1 MEYLRKVYKLIFEYF
16 KDYATKKLIIILWCI
31 FTTIL
36 TNIHVTTMSIIE
48 QFTAAMQQTFDPRFM
63 RSSWY
68 STGQP
73 RDMMT
78 EREKF
83 HKFVEEN
90 WLDICRVMSQFK
102 IDPETGKIVNADG
115 TELSGTTYNDYYK
128 LSMMMTIYLQ
138 QLSKNSIGITT
149 FGLDIRDAE
158 LRKMLAEDK
167 DGIIREVVEALHALK
182 SRPFDY
188 NVILATVAGKPFED
202 FFKSDAAKAIFF
214 NADGTPRTLISA
226 EVPAD
231 APVHYGTCIYN
242 CPINPEM
249 LAPGQ
254 VAIAV
259 FMAPDAKTGEVRL
272 HIEATGEWNKDSFL
286 ETTMMQAVYQVA
298 LQKHLKERGCTFG
311 QWLYEALFRFYLST
325 TFAGTNCPEM
335 TGFLFAGRRTGHFL
349 LLLLQALLAKRIP
362 GSKIAGTS
370 SFDAWYVLTTKMGF
384 TNIIPPV
391 GTHAHEIQMGAQ
403 ALFANFDLSPLNPEF
418 LPLSA
423 CISTLLYLYTAHK
436 GGAGPMPMLPD
447 TLGTE
452 SFCKAAAAFM
462 VHPMKDGKL
471 DTTQWVSLLS
481 LITSAR
487 QDSGKLEAFVE
498 IMKKY
503 GCKCGLFA
511 SEIDELKTFLEASAL
526 GYKFFGAGGALGDSE
541 KVWNVTGEKA
551 FSASMAVKI
560 IRMWLLDP
568 TTGSWVRCRS
578 PVKLGDGNDPVKVTT
593 DPLLHSDAYQQVIAE
608 AERVKQMAKENPVSA
623 YHFRCEIFGNQITI
637 TRVIRLTDDDGV
649 QL

>member
-249 LAPGQ
+249 LDPGQ

-298 LQKHLKERGCTFG
+298 LQRHLKERGCTFG

-362 GSKIAGTS
+362 NSKIAGTS

-403 ALFANFDLSPLNPEF
+403 ALFANFDLSPANPEF

-436 GGAGPMPMLPD
+436 GGPGPMPMLPD

-452 SFCKAAAAFM
+452 AFMKAAAAFM
-462 VHPMKDGKL
+462 VHPMKDGQL

-593 DPLLHSDAYQQVIAE
+593 DPLLHSDAYQQVITE
-608 AERVKQMAKENPVSA
+608 AERVKRSAIEKPVSSNLF
-623 YHFRCEIFGNQITI
+623 YCELIENQIH
-637 TRVIRLTDDDGV
+637 IRRDDG
-649 QL
+649 LIL

>member
-1 MEYLRKVYKLIFEYF
+1 MLYFCNNTYKY
-16 KDYATKKLIIILWCI
+16 TQ
-31 FTTIL
+31 
-36 TNIHVTTMSIIE
+36 TMSIIE

-63 RSSWY
+63 RNGWY
-68 STGQP
+68 STRQP
-73 RDMMT
+73 RDIMT

-90 WLDICRVMSQFK
+90 WEDICRVMSQFK
-102 IDPETGKIVNADG
+102 IDPETGKIVNTDG

-128 LSMMMTIYLQ
+128 LSMMMTIYLE
-138 QLSKNSIGITT
+138 QLSKNCIGITT
-149 FGLDIRDAE
+149 FGLDVRDAH

-167 DGIIREVVEALHALK
+167 DGIVREVIEALDSLK
-182 SRPFDY
+182 HRRFDY
-188 NVILATVAGKPFED
+188 NVIQATVDGKPFKD
-202 FFKSDAAKAIFF
+202 FFKSDAARHIFF
-214 NADGTPRTLISA
+214 NEDGSPRTLISP
-226 EVPAD
+226 EVPAG
-231 APVHYGTCIYN
+231 APVHHGTSIYN
-242 CPINPEM
+242 CPLNPKM

-254 VAIAV
+254 VSIAV
-259 FMAPDAKTGEVRL
+259 FKERDAKTGEERL
-272 HIEATGEWNKDSFL
+272 HIEATGEWNKVSFL

-298 LQKHLKERGCTFG
+298 LQRHLKERVCTFG

-362 GSKIAGTS
+362 NSKIAGTS

-391 GTHAHEIQMGAQ
+391 GTHAHEVQMGAQ

-423 CISTLLYLYTAHK
+423 CISTLLYYYTAHK
-436 GGAGPMPMLPD
+436 GGPGPMPMLPD
-447 TLGTE
+447 TLGTD

-462 VHPMKDGKL
+462 VHPIKDGQL

-487 QDSGKLEAFVE
+487 QDSGKLEDFVE

-526 GYKFFGAGGALGDSE
+526 GYKFFGAGGAMGDSE
-541 KVWNVTGEKA
+541 KVWDVTGEKA

-593 DPLLHSDAYQQVIAE
+593 DPLLPHELYQQVIAE
-608 AERVKQMAKENPVSA
+608 AERVKRSAIEKPVSSNLF
-623 YHFRCEIFGNQITI
+623 YCELIENQIH
-637 TRVIRLTDDDGV
+637 IRRDDG
-649 QL
+649 LIL

>member
-1 MEYLRKVYKLIFEYF
+1 VYILY
-16 KDYATKKLIIILWCI
+16 KK
-31 FTTIL
+31 
-36 TNIHVTTMSIIE
+36 TMSIIE
-48 QFTAAMQQTFDPRFM
+48 QFTAAMQQTVDPRFM
-63 RSSWY
+63 RSGWY
-68 STGQP
+68 TTGQP
-73 RDMMT
+73 RDMIT

-90 WLDICRVMSQFK
+90 WTDVSKLMAQFK
-102 IDPETGKIVNADG
+102 IDQETGKIVNADG
-115 TELSGTTYNDYYK
+115 TELSATTYNDYYK
-128 LSMMMTIYLQ
+128 LSMFMTIYLQ
-138 QLSKNSIGITT
+138 QKSKNCVGLTT

-158 LRKMLAEDK
+158 ICKMLAEDK
-167 DGIIREVVEALHALK
+167 NGIVRKVVEALDALK
-182 SRPFDY
+182 HRCFDY
-188 NVILATVAGKPFED
+188 NVILATVAGKPFEE
-202 FFKSDAAKAIFF
+202 FFKSDEAKAIFY

-226 EVPAD
+226 EVPAG
-231 APVHYGTCIYN
+231 APVYHGTCIYN
-242 CPINPEM
+242 CPLNPEM

-272 HIEATGEWNKDSFL
+272 HIEATGPWSQASFL

-311 QWLYEALFRFYLST
+311 QWLYEALFRFYLTT

-370 SFDAWYVLTTKMGF
+370 SFDAWYVLSKMGF
-384 TNIIPPV
+384 PNIPPPK
-391 GTHAHEIQMGAQ
+391 GTHAHELQMAAQ
-403 ALFANFDLSPLNPEF
+403 ALFAEFDLSPANPEF

-423 CISTLLYLYTAHK
+423 CISTYLYYLTAHR
-436 GGAGPMPMLPD
+436 GGTDPMPMLPD

-462 VHPMKDGKL
+462 VHPIKDGQL

-487 QDSGKLEAFVE
+487 QDSGKLDAFVKILE
-498 IMKKY
+498 SY
-503 GCKCGLFA
+503 DCKCGLFA
-511 SEIDELKTFLEASAL
+511 SEIDELKTLLEAYAL
-526 GYKFFGAGGALGDSE
+526 GYKSFGVGGAMGDSE
-541 KVWNVTGEKA
+541 KVWNVTGEKP

-578 PVKLGDGNDPVKVTT
+578 PVKLGDGEDPAKVTADT
-593 DPLLHSDAYQQVIAE
+593 LLPTNVYQQVIDE
-608 AERVKQMAKENPVSA
+608 AKRVKYWAKEKAVSSHLF
-623 YHFRCEIFGNQITI
+623 YCELIENQIHV
-637 TRVIRLTDDDGV
+637 RRDDGLV
-649 QL
+649 L

>member
-1 MEYLRKVYKLIFEYF
+1 M
-16 KDYATKKLIIILWCI
+16 T
-31 FTTIL
+31 
-36 TNIHVTTMSIIE
+36 IIE

-63 RSSWY
+63 RNGWY

-73 RDMMT
+73 REMMT

-90 WLDICRVMSQFK
+90 WTDISRVMSLFTIHPQ
-102 IDPETGKIVNADG
+102 TGKIVKADG
-115 TELSGTTYNDYYK
+115 TELSGTTYDDFYK
-128 LSMMMTIYLQ
+128 LSMLMSIYQ
-138 QLSKNSIGITT
+138 QQMLSGGVAITT
-149 FGLDIRDAE
+149 FALDIRDAG
-158 LRKMLAEDK
+158 LREMFAKDA
-167 DGIIREVVEALHALK
+167 DGITQAVIYALDALK
-182 SRPFDY
+182 LRRYDY

-202 FFKSDAAKAIFF
+202 FYKSDAAKAIFF
-214 NADGTPRTLISA
+214 NPDGKTPRTLISA
-226 EVPAD
+226 EVPAG
-231 APVHYGTCIYN
+231 ASVYPGTCIYN
-242 CPINPEM
+242 CKITPDM

-259 FMAPDAKTGEVRL
+259 FMAPDAKTGENRL
-272 HIEATGEWNKDSFL
+272 HIEATGEWCKDSFL

-325 TFAGTNCPEM
+325 TFAGANCPDM

-370 SFDAWYVLTTKMGF
+370 SFDAWYVLTRMGF
-384 TNIIPPV
+384 SDVVPPV
-391 GTHAHEIQMGAQ
+391 GTHAHELQMGAQ
-403 ALFANFDLSPLNPEF
+403 ALFAKFDLSPQNPEF
-418 LPLSA
+418 LPISA
-423 CISTLLYLYTAHK
+423 LLSTLFYYWTAHR

-452 SFCKAAAAFM
+452 SFCKGAAAFM
-462 VHPMKDGKL
+462 VHPMKDGQL

-487 QDSGKLEAFVE
+487 QDSGKLDAFVE
-498 IMKKY
+498 ILEKY
-503 GCKCGLFA
+503 GCKCSLFA
-511 SEIDELKTFLEASAL
+511 SEIDDLKTLLEAYAL
-526 GYKFFGAGGALGDSE
+526 GYKFFGAGGAMGDSE

-560 IRMWLLDP
+560 IRAWLLDP
-568 TTGSWVRCRS
+568 TTDSWVRCRY
-578 PVKLGDGNDPVKVTT
+578 PVKLGDGTDLAKVTA
-593 DPLLHSDAYQQVIAE
+593 DSLLPTEMFKEVIAE
-608 AERVKQMAKENPVSA
+608 AERVKRMAKENPRSS
-623 YHFRCEIFGNQITI
+623 YLFYCEFHENRIQV
-637 TRVIRLTDDDGV
+637 RRSDG
-649 QL
+649 QYL

>member
-1 MEYLRKVYKLIFEYF
+1 
-16 KDYATKKLIIILWCI
+16 
-31 FTTIL
+31 
-36 TNIHVTTMSIIE
+36 MSIIE
-48 QFTAAMQQTFDPRFM
+48 QFTAAMQQTVDPRFM
-63 RSSWY
+63 SKGWY

-73 RDMMT
+73 REMMM

-90 WLDICRVMSQFK
+90 WTDISRVMAQFT
-102 IDPETGKIVNADG
+102 IHPENGKIVKADG
-115 TELSGTTYNDYYK
+115 TELSGTTYNDFYK
-128 LSMMMTIYLQ
+128 LSMLMSIYQ
-138 QLSKNSIGITT
+138 QQILSGGVAITT
-149 FGLDIRDAE
+149 FAVDNRDPE
-158 LRKMLAEDK
+158 IRKMLAKDA
-167 DGIIREVVEALHALK
+167 DGITKNVVYALDALK
-182 SRPFDY
+182 HRKFDY
-188 NVILATVAGKPFED
+188 DAILATVAGKPFED
-202 FFKSDAAKAIFF
+202 FYKSDAAKAIFF

-226 EVPAD
+226 QVPAG
-231 APVHYGTCIYN
+231 APVYTGKCIYN
-242 CPINPEM
+242 CKITPDM

-259 FMAPDAKTGEVRL
+259 FMELDSKTGENRL
-272 HIEATGEWNKDSFL
+272 HIEATGEWGRVSYL
-286 ETTMMQAVYQVA
+286 ETTMMQEVYQVV

-311 QWLYEALFRFYLST
+311 QWLYEALFRFYLTT
-325 TFAGTNCPEM
+325 TFAGANCPDM

-370 SFDAWYVLTTKMGF
+370 SFDAWYFLTRMGF
-384 TNIIPPV
+384 ENIIPPV
-391 GTHAHEIQMGAQ
+391 GTHAHELQMGAQ
-403 ALFANFDLSPLNPEF
+403 ALFAKFDLNPANPEF

-423 CISTLLYLYTAHK
+423 CISTYLYYLTAHK

-462 VHPMKDGKL
+462 VHPMKDGKI
-471 DTTQWVSLLS
+471 DSTQWVSLLS

-487 QDSGKLEAFVE
+487 QDSGKLKTFRE
-498 IMKKY
+498 ILEKY

-511 SEIDELKTFLEASAL
+511 SEIDDLKTLLEANSL

-541 KVWNVTGEKA
+541 KVWDVTGEKA

-568 TTGSWVRCRS
+568 TTGSWVLCRY
-578 PVKLGDGNDPVKVTT
+578 PVKLGDGEDLAKVTADT
-593 DPLLHSDAYQQVIAE
+593 LLPIEVFQQVIAE

-623 YHFRCEIFGNQITI
+623 YHFRCEIFGNQITV
-637 TRVIRLTDDDGV
+637 TRVTRVTGDEGV

>member
-1 MEYLRKVYKLIFEYF
+1 
-16 KDYATKKLIIILWCI
+16 
-31 FTTIL
+31 
-36 TNIHVTTMSIIE
+36 MSIIE
-48 QFTAAMQQTFDPRFM
+48 QFTAAMQQTFDPRFIH
-63 RSSWY
+63 SGWY
-68 STGQP
+68 STGQT
-73 RDMMT
+73 REMMT

-83 HKFVEEN
+83 HKFIEEN
-90 WLDICRVMSQFK
+90 MVDISRLMDQFTIHPK
-102 IDPETGKIVNADG
+102 TGKIVNADG
-115 TELSGTTYNDYYK
+115 TELSATTYNDYYK
-128 LSMMMTIYLQ
+128 LSMLMTIYLQ
-138 QLSKNSIGITT
+138 QKTKNCVGITT
-149 FGLDIRDAE
+149 FGLDIRDAG

-167 DGIIREVVEALHALK
+167 DGIVREVVEALDALK
-182 SRPFDY
+182 HRRFDY
-188 NVILATVAGKPFED
+188 KLILATVAGKPFED
-202 FFKSDAAKAIFF
+202 FFKSDDAKAIFF

-226 EVPAD
+226 EVPAG
-231 APVHYGTCIYN
+231 ASVHPGTCIYN
-242 CPINPEM
+242 CPLNPAM
-249 LAPGQ
+249 MSPGQ
-254 VAIAV
+254 VSIAV

-272 HIEATGEWNKDSFL
+272 HIEATGEWSKDSFL

-298 LQKHLKERGCTFG
+298 LQKHLKKRGCTFG

-384 TNIIPPV
+384 QNIIPPV

-403 ALFANFDLSPLNPEF
+403 ALFANFDLSPANPEF

-436 GGAGPMPMLPD
+436 GGPGPMPMLPD

-462 VHPMKDGKL
+462 VHPIKDGQL

-560 IRMWLLDP
+560 IRMWLLDL
-568 TTGSWVRCRS
+568 TTGLWVRCRN
-578 PVKLGDGNDPVKVTT
+578 PVKLGDGNDPVKVTA
-593 DPLLHSDAYQQVIAE
+593 DPLLHSEDYQRVIAE
-608 AERVKQMAKENPVSA
+608 AERVKHMAKEKPVSSNLF
-623 YHFRCEIFGNQITI
+623 YCELNGDQIHL
-637 TRVIRLTDDDGV
+637 RRDDG
-649 QL
+649 LDL

>member
-1 MEYLRKVYKLIFEYF
+1 
-16 KDYATKKLIIILWCI
+16 
-31 FTTIL
+31 
-36 TNIHVTTMSIIE
+36 MSIIE
-48 QFTAAMQQTFDPRFM
+48 QFTTAMQQTFDPRFM
-63 RSSWY
+63 RSGWY

-73 RDMMT
+73 REMMM

-90 WLDICRVMSQFK
+90 WADICRVMSQFK
-102 IDPETGKIVNADG
+102 IDPKTGKIVNADG
-115 TELSGTTYNDYYK
+115 TELSATTYNDYYK

-138 QLSKNSIGITT
+138 QLSKNCVGITT
-149 FGLDIRDAE
+149 FGLDVRDAE
-158 LRKMLAEDK
+158 LRKMLAENK
-167 DGIIREVVEALHALK
+167 DGIVQEVVEALDTLK
-182 SRPFDY
+182 LRKFDY
-188 NVILATVAGKPFED
+188 DVILATVAGKPFED

-231 APVHYGTCIYN
+231 APVHRGTCIYN

-254 VAIAV
+254 VSIAV

-272 HIEATGEWNKDSFL
+272 HIEATGEWNKASFL

-325 TFAGTNCPEM
+325 TFAGAHCPEM

-362 GSKIAGTS
+362 DSKIAGTS

-384 TNIIPPV
+384 QNIIPPV

-403 ALFANFDLSPLNPEF
+403 ALFANFDLSPANPEF

-423 CISTLLYLYTAHK
+423 CIITYLYYLTAHK

-462 VHPMKDGKL
+462 VHQVIDGKL
-471 DTTQWVSLLS
+471 DTTKFVSLLS

-487 QDSGKLEAFVE
+487 QDSGKLGDFRQILE
-498 IMKKY
+498 KY
-503 GCKCGLFA
+503 GCKCSLFA
-511 SEIDELKTFLEASAL
+511 SEIDEMQTLLEAYSL
-526 GYKFFGAGGALGDSE
+526 GYKFFGAGGAMGDSE
-541 KVWNVTGEKA
+541 KVWNVTGEKL

-593 DPLLHSDAYQQVIAE
+593 DPLLPIEAYQQVIAE
-608 AERVKQMAKENPVSA
+608 AERVKRSAIEKPVSSNLF
-623 YHFRCEIFGNQITI
+623 YCELIGNQIHI
-637 TRVIRLTDDDGV
+637 KRDDG
-649 QL
+649 LDL

>member
-1 MEYLRKVYKLIFEYF
+1 M
-16 KDYATKKLIIILWCI
+16 
-31 FTTIL
+31 
-36 TNIHVTTMSIIE
+36 IIE

-63 RSSWY
+63 RSGWY

-90 WLDICRVMSQFK
+90 WADISRLMAQFT
-102 IDPETGKIVNADG
+102 IHPETGKIVNADG
-115 TELSGTTYNDYYK
+115 TELSATTYNDYYK
-128 LSMMMTIYLQ
+128 LSMMMTIYLEQ
-138 QLSKNSIGITT
+138 KSKNGVGITT
-149 FGLDIRDAE
+149 FGLDVRDAE
-158 LRKMLAEDK
+158 LRKALTENK
-167 DGIIREVVEALHALK
+167 DEIVREVVEALDALK
-182 SRPFDY
+182 HRRFDY
-188 NVILATVAGKPFED
+188 NVILATVAGKTFED
-202 FFKSDAAKAIFF
+202 FFKSDDAKAIFF

-226 EVPAD
+226 EVPAG
-231 APVHYGTCIYN
+231 APVYPGTCIYN
-242 CPINPEM
+242 CPLNPEM
-249 LAPGQ
+249 LVPGQ
-254 VAIAV
+254 VSIAV

-272 HIEATGEWNKDSFL
+272 HIEATGEWSKVSFL

-370 SFDAWYVLTTKMGF
+370 SFDAWYVLTKMKF
-384 TNIIPPV
+384 TNVIPPV

-403 ALFANFDLSPLNPEF
+403 ALFAGFDLSPLNPEF

-423 CISTLLYLYTAHK
+423 CISTLMYYYTAHR

-447 TLGTE
+447 TKGTE

-462 VHPMKDGKL
+462 LHPMKDGQL

-487 QDSGKLEAFVE
+487 QDSGKLDAFSQILE
-498 IMKKY
+498 KY

-511 SEIDELKTFLEASAL
+511 SEIDELKSLLEAYSL
-526 GYKFFGAGGALGDSE
+526 GYKFFGAGGAMGDSE
-541 KVWNVTGEKA
+541 KVWNVTGCIKP

-568 TTGSWVRCRS
+568 TTGSWVRCCS
-578 PVKLGDGNDPVKVTT
+578 PVKLGDGEDPVKITA
-593 DPLLHSDAYQQVIAE
+593 DPLLPNEMYKQVIAE
-608 AERVKQMAKENPVSA
+608 AERVKRMAKEKPVSSNLF
-623 YHFRCEIFGNQITI
+623 YCELIGNQICI
-637 TRVIRLTDDDGV
+637 KRDDG
-649 QL
+649 LDL

>member
-1 MEYLRKVYKLIFEYF
+1 MLYFCTYTYKY
-16 KDYATKKLIIILWCI
+16 TQ
-31 FTTIL
+31 
-36 TNIHVTTMSIIE
+36 TMSIIE

-63 RSSWY
+63 RNGWY

-73 RDMMT
+73 REMMS

-90 WLDICRVMSQFK
+90 WADICRVMGQFM
-102 IDPETGKIVNADG
+102 IHPETGKIVYADG
-115 TELSGTTYNDYYK
+115 TELSGTTFNDYYK
-128 LSMMMTIYLQ
+128 LSMMMTIYLE
-138 QLSKNSIGITT
+138 QLSKNCIGITT
-149 FGLDIRDAE
+149 FGLDVRDAQ

-167 DGIIREVVEALHALK
+167 DGIVREVVEALDALK
-182 SRPFDY
+182 RRTFDY
-188 NVILATVAGKPFED
+188 NVILATVAGKPFEE

-226 EVPAD
+226 EVPAN
-231 APVHYGTCIYN
+231 APVYPGTCIYN
-242 CPINPEM
+242 CPLNPEM
-249 LAPGQ
+249 LDPEQ
-254 VAIAV
+254 VSIAL

-272 HIEATGEWNKDSFL
+272 HIEATGEWNKASFL

-311 QWLYEALFRFYLST
+311 QWLYEAIFRFYLST

-384 TNIIPPV
+384 QNVIPPV

-423 CISTLLYLYTAHK
+423 CISTLLYYYTAHK

-447 TLGTE
+447 TVGTE

-462 VHPMKDGKL
+462 VHPIKDGQL

-487 QDSGKLEAFVE
+487 QDSGKLKTFSE
-498 IMKKY
+498 ILEKY

-511 SEIDELKTFLEASAL
+511 SEIDELKTLLEARDL

-541 KVWNVTGEKA
+541 KVWDVTGEKA

-593 DPLLHSDAYQQVIAE
+593 DPLLLHEAYQQVIAE
-608 AERVKQMAKENPVSA
+608 AERVKRSAIEKPVSSNLF
-623 YHFRCEIFGNQITI
+623 YCELIGNQIHI
-637 TRVIRLTDDDGV
+637 KRDDGFD
-649 QL
+649 L

>member
-1 MEYLRKVYKLIFEYF
+1 
-16 KDYATKKLIIILWCI
+16 
-31 FTTIL
+31 
-36 TNIHVTTMSIIE
+36 MSIVE

-63 RSSWY
+63 RSGWY

-83 HKFVEEN
+83 HKFVQEN
-90 WLDICRVMSQFK
+90 WEDMSRVMSEFT

-115 TELSGTTYNDYYK
+115 TELSATTYNDYYK
-128 LSMMMTIYLQ
+128 LSMMMTIYLE
-138 QLSKNSIGITT
+138 QLSKNCIGITT
-149 FGLDIRDAE
+149 FGLDVRDAE
-158 LRKMLAEDK
+158 LRKALAQNK
-167 DGIIREVVEALHALK
+167 DDIVREVVEALDALK
-182 SRPFDY
+182 HRRFDY

-202 FFKSDAAKAIFF
+202 FFKSDEAKAIFF

-226 EVPAD
+226 EVPAG
-231 APVHYGTCIYN
+231 APVHPGTCIYN
-242 CPINPEM
+242 CPLNPEM

-254 VAIAV
+254 VSIAV

-272 HIEATGEWNKDSFL
+272 HIEATGEWSKVSFL

-370 SFDAWYVLTTKMGF
+370 SFDAWYVLTKMKF
-384 TNIIPPV
+384 TNVIPPV

-403 ALFANFDLSPLNPEF
+403 ALFAEFDLSPLNPEF

-423 CISTLLYLYTAHK
+423 CISTLMYYYTAHR

-447 TLGTE
+447 TKGTE

-462 VHPMKDGKL
+462 VHPIKDGQL
-471 DTTQWVSLLS
+471 DTTQWVSLLF

-487 QDSGKLEAFVE
+487 QDSGKLDAFVE
-498 IMKKY
+498 ILKKY

-511 SEIDELKTFLEASAL
+511 SEIDELKSLLEAYSL
-526 GYKFFGAGGALGDSE
+526 GYKFFGAGGAMGDSE
-541 KVWNVTGEKA
+541 KVWDVTGEKA

-568 TTGSWVRCRS
+568 TTGSWVRCLS
-578 PVKLGDGNDPVKVTT
+578 SVKLGDGEDPVKITA
-593 DPLLHSDAYQQVIAE
+593 DPLLPNEMYQQVIAE
-608 AERVKQMAKENPVSA
+608 AERVKHMAKEKPVSSNLF
-623 YHFRCEIFGNQITI
+623 YCELIENRIH
-637 TRVIRLTDDDGV
+637 IRRDDG
-649 QL
+649 LIL

>member
-1 MEYLRKVYKLIFEYF
+1 
-16 KDYATKKLIIILWCI
+16 
-31 FTTIL
+31 
-36 TNIHVTTMSIIE
+36 MSMIIE

-63 RSSWY
+63 RSGWY

-73 RDMMT
+73 REMMT

-90 WLDICRVMSQFK
+90 WADISRLMAQFT
-102 IDPETGKIVNADG
+102 IHPETGKIVNADG
-115 TELSGTTYNDYYK
+115 TELSATTYNDYYK
-128 LSMMMTIYLQ
+128 LSMLMTIYLQ
-138 QLSKNSIGITT
+138 QKSKNCVGITT
-149 FGLDIRDAE
+149 FGLDVRDVE
-158 LRKMLAEDK
+158 LRKALAEDK
-167 DGIIREVVEALHALK
+167 DGIVREVVEALDALK
-182 SRPFDY
+182 HRRFDY

-202 FFKSDAAKAIFF
+202 FFKSDDAKAIFF

-226 EVPAD
+226 EVPAG
-231 APVHYGTCIYN
+231 ASVHPGTCIYN
-242 CPINPEM
+242 CPLNPAM
-249 LAPGQ
+249 MSPGQ
-254 VAIAV
+254 VSIAV

-272 HIEATGEWNKDSFL
+272 HIEATGEWSKDSFL

-370 SFDAWYVLTTKMGF
+370 SFDAWYILTTKMGF
-384 TNIIPPV
+384 QNIIPPV

-403 ALFANFDLSPLNPEF
+403 ALFANFDLSPANPEF

-423 CISTLLYLYTAHK
+423 CISTYLYYLTAHK

-462 VHPMKDGKL
+462 VHPIKDGQL
-471 DTTQWVSLLS
+471 DTTQWVPLLS

-487 QDSGKLEAFVE
+487 QDSGKLDAFVE
-498 IMKKY
+498 ILNKY
-503 GCKCGLFA
+503 GCKCSLFA
-511 SEIDELKTFLEASAL
+511 SEIDELKTFLEACDL
-526 GYKFFGAGGALGDSE
+526 GYKFFGAGGAMGDSE

-568 TTGSWVRCRS
+568 TTGSWVRCLS
-578 PVKLGDGNDPVKVTT
+578 PVKLGDGEDPVKITT
-593 DPLLHSDAYQQVIAE
+593 DPLLPNEMYQQVIAE
-608 AERVKQMAKENPVSA
+608 AERVKRMAKEKPVSSNLF
-623 YHFRCEIFGNQITI
+623 YCELIGNQICI
-637 TRVIRLTDDDGV
+637 KRDDG
-649 QL
+649 LIL

>member
-1 MEYLRKVYKLIFEYF
+1 MLYFYINTYKY
-16 KDYATKKLIIILWCI
+16 TQ
-31 FTTIL
+31 
-36 TNIHVTTMSIIE
+36 TMSIIE

-63 RSSWY
+63 RSGWY
-68 STGQP
+68 STGQT
-73 RDMMT
+73 REMMM

-90 WLDICRVMSQFK
+90 WADVSRLMAQFK
-102 IDPETGKIVNADG
+102 IDSETGKNVYADG
-115 TELSGTTYNDYYK
+115 TELSATTYNDYYK
-128 LSMMMTIYLQ
+128 LSMLMTIYLQ
-138 QLSKNSIGITT
+138 QNTKKCVGITT

-167 DGIIREVVEALHALK
+167 DGIVREVVEALDALK
-182 SRPFDY
+182 RRCFDY
-188 NVILATVAGKPFED
+188 NVILATVAGKTFED
-202 FFKSDAAKAIFF
+202 FFKSDEAKAIFF
-214 NADGTPRTLISA
+214 NADGTPRNLISA
-226 EVPAD
+226 EVPTG
-231 APVHYGTCIYN
+231 APVYPGTCIYK
-242 CPINPEM
+242 CPLNPDM

-254 VAIAV
+254 VSIAV

-272 HIEATGEWNKDSFL
+272 HIEATGEWSKASFL

-325 TFAGTNCPEM
+325 TFAGANCPQM

-370 SFDAWYVLTTKMGF
+370 SFDAWYTLTKMGF
-384 TNIIPPV
+384 QNIIPPV

-403 ALFANFDLSPLNPEF
+403 ALFANFDLSPANPES
-418 LPLSA
+418 LPISA
-423 CISTLLYLYTAHK
+423 CISTWMYYWTAHK

-462 VHPMKDGKL
+462 VHPIKDGQL

-487 QDSGKLEAFVE
+487 QDSGKLEAF
-498 IMKKY
+498 IQILNKY
-503 GCKCGLFA
+503 GCKCSLFA
-511 SEIDELKTFLEASAL
+511 SEIDELKTFLEARDL
-526 GYKFFGAGGALGDSE
+526 GYKFFGAGGAMGDSE
-541 KVWNVTGEKA
+541 KVWNVTGCIKP

-560 IRMWLLDP
+560 IRMWLLDL

-578 PVKLGDGNDPVKVTT
+578 PVKLGDGNDPVKVTA
-593 DPLLHSDAYQQVIAE
+593 DPLLHSEDYQQVIAE
-608 AERVKQMAKENPVSA
+608 AERVKHMAKEKPVSSNLF
-623 YHFRCEIFGNQITI
+623 YYELIENQIHL
-637 TRVIRLTDDDGV
+637 RRDDG
-649 QL
+649 LIL

>member
-1 MEYLRKVYKLIFEYF
+1 
-16 KDYATKKLIIILWCI
+16 
-31 FTTIL
+31 
-36 TNIHVTTMSIIE
+36 MSIIE

-83 HKFVEEN
+83 HKFIEEN
-90 WLDICRVMSQFK
+90 WIDVSRLMGQFK

-115 TELSGTTYNDYYK
+115 TELSATTYNDYYK
-128 LSMMMTIYLQ
+128 LSMLMTIYLQ
-138 QLSKNSIGITT
+138 QKTKKCVGITT

-167 DGIIREVVEALHALK
+167 DGIVREVVEALDALK
-182 SRPFDY
+182 HRRFDY
-188 NVILATVAGKPFED
+188 NVILATVAGKTFED
-202 FFKSDAAKAIFF
+202 FFKSDEAKAIFF
-214 NADGTPRTLISA
+214 NADGTPRNLISA
-226 EVPAD
+226 EVPAG
-231 APVHYGTCIYN
+231 PSVLHPGTCIYN
-242 CPINPEM
+242 CPLNPAM
-249 LAPGQ
+249 LSPGQ
-254 VAIAV
+254 VSIAV

-272 HIEATGEWNKDSFL
+272 HIEATGEWSKDSFL

-384 TNIIPPV
+384 QNIIPPV

-423 CISTLLYLYTAHK
+423 CISTYLYYLTAHK

-462 VHPMKDGKL
+462 VHPMKDGQL
-471 DTTQWVSLLS
+471 DTTRWVSLLS

-487 QDSGKLEAFVE
+487 QDSGKLDAFVE
-498 IMKKY
+498 ILNKY

-511 SEIDELKTFLEASAL
+511 SEIDEMKTFLEAREF
-526 GYKFFGAGGALGDSE
+526 GYKFFGAGGAMGDSE
-541 KVWNVTGEKA
+541 KFRDVTGCIKP

-560 IRMWLLDP
+560 IRMWLLDL
-568 TTGSWVRCRS
+568 TTDSWIRCRS
-578 PVKLGDGNDPVKVTT
+578 PVKLGDGNDPVKVTA
-593 DPLLHSDAYQQVIAE
+593 DPLLHSDDYQRVIAE
-608 AERVKQMAKENPVSA
+608 AERVKHMAKEKPVSSNLF
-623 YHFRCEIFGNQITI
+623 YCELIGDQIHL
-637 TRVIRLTDDDGV
+637 RRDDG
-649 QL
+649 LDL